1 MKIFKIFDNRNLS
14 TAQRIAF
21 SFGLVILTG
30 SILLWLPIS
39 HAEGQTVKSID
50 ALFVA
55 TSATC
60 VTGLTPVVV
69 DTVFNWFGK
78 IVVLALIQIGGL
90 GLMTI
95 MASFVLFLR
104 NRISLRERHALSEM
118 LNRSD
123 LFNFPKFIKSVII
136 ITFIIEGIGAL
147 SLLPVLIPRSGVIAG
162 IGQSIFVSVSAFCN
176 AGFDLFGATSLM
188 EFQHNL
194 YFQTIIMLLI
204 VFGGLGFA
212 VWVDIHDFIQNV
224 FFKKRNIKH
233 ALRKFSTHSKLV
245 ISITLFLIFVP
256 ALIIYLLEM
265 NNPFIFKGLDW
276 LESTFAMVFQS
287 ITLRTAGF
295 YTIDFSKV
303 RYVTLFFMIP
313 LMFIGGSSG
322 GTAGGVK
329 TTTMFV
335 AVAYLISI
343 IRGNKELVLFKRT
356 IDKEIVIKAFTL
368 ILINAIVLMVGIF
381 LIAMV
386 VPQERIMEYAFEAG
400 SALGTVG
407 ISTGVTPTLSSFVK
421 CVLIALMYI
430 GRIGIVTLIFSM
442 RGTQSKSNSNVGYP
456 TGNIIV
462 G

>member
-1 MKIFKIFDNRNLS
+1 MKFKLFDNRNFS

-21 SFGLVILTG
+21 SFGIVIIVG

-39 HAEGQTVKSID
+39 LEKGTSISYID
-50 ALFVA
+50 ALFLS

-69 DTVFNWFGK
+69 DTTFNWFGK
-78 IVVLALIQIGGL
+78 IVILTLIQIGGL

-104 NRISLRERHALSEM
+104 NRISLKERHALSEM

-123 LFNFPKFIKSVII
+123 LFNFPQFIKSVIK
-136 ITFIIEGIGAL
+136 ITLVIEGIGSL
-147 SLLPVLIPRSGVIAG
+147 LLLPVLVERSGWLAG
-162 IGQSIFVSVSAFCN
+162 VGQAIFVSISAFCN

-194 YFQTIIMLLI
+194 YFQSIIMMLI

-212 VWVDIHDFIQNV
+212 VWADIYDFMHNMI
-224 FFKKRNIKH
+224 FRKRNFVH
-233 ALRKFSTHSKLV
+233 ARRKFSTHSKLV
-245 ISITLFLIFVP
+245 LTLTIFLILIP
-256 ALIIYLLEM
+256 AVIIYLLEF
-265 NNPFIFKGLDW
+265 NNSFIFEGLNFI
-276 LESTFAMVFQS
+276 ESTFAMLFQS

-295 YTIDFSKV
+295 YTIDFSKL
-303 RYVTLFFMIP
+303 RYVTLFFMMP

-329 TTTMFV
+329 TTTFYI
-335 AVAYLISI
+335 AIAYLISI
-343 IRGNKELVLFKRT
+343 IRGQKELILFKRT
-356 IDKEIVIKAFTL
+356 IDKEIIIKAFTL
-368 ILINAIVLMVGIF
+368 ILINAMVLLVGIF
-381 LIAMV
+381 LISLAV
-386 VPQERIMEYAFEAG
+386 SQEKMMEYAFEAG

-407 ISTGVTPTLSSFVK
+407 ISTGVTPHAGTFVK
-421 CVLIALMYI
+421 IVLIGLMYV
-430 GRIGIVTLIFSM
+430 GRIGIVTLVFSM
-442 RGTQSKSNSNVGYP
+442 RGTQSQSTRNVGYP
-456 TGNIIV
+456 TGNVIV